1 MSTHDYN
8 IANASGASVR
18 SDLNNALAAI
28 LSNNSNG
35 SAPSTTVAYSIW
47 ADTSAGKLKIRNSAN
62 DAFVD
67 LINLDGT
74 IARDLTF
81 TGASANIVFDQSENA
96 LEFADNAKARFGAGN
111 DLVIKHDGSNSIIN
125 DNGTGE
131 LQLQRGGN
139 TVVALNS
146 TGIEITDPDG
156 TARVTITAFES
167 SSAQIHLAAD
177 EGDDNGDTWTIQSS
191 QSTNNFILL
200 NDTSGSQVAKWTLTT
215 AGDITQTGHLLLPD
229 SKQLRLGGGSDL
241 TLEHD
246 GSNSIINDNG
256 TGELQIK
263 RAGDTMLTINSTG
276 IEITDPN
283 GGAEV
288 TITGFEGSNA
298 ALILQAD
305 EGDDDADKWRVRSV
319 ASTNMFQIQSFS
331 TGSYVAAIT
340 ADTAGNIG
348 LGTATTPAS
357 LLNLKAS
364 SLTAYDATATDGQIG
379 IGPTI
384 YLYNPSNT
392 NAGVGGQIVFGMRST
407 EEQVRIVAT
416 GGTGESLRFVLDD
429 EEFFHFDAT
438 GRLTLTAG
446 TNTFNSNGYLRVP
459 VAGSS
464 LGAWVSNSGST
475 STRKHM
481 RFENPNN
488 TVGSISTSASATT
501 FATSSDYRLKENVV
515 AISDGITR
523 LKTLKPSRFNW
534 KADATVKVD
543 GFLAHE
549 VTAVPEAI
557 VGTKDEVV
565 TQAMIDAGD
574 YDSTKLNDPIY
585 QEIDQ
590 SKIVPLLTAALQEAV
605 GKIETL
611 ETKVAALEAA

>member
-8 IANASGASVR
+8 LVNQSGASFR

-47 ADTSAGKLKIRNSAN
+47 ADTTSEKLKIRNSAN

-74 IARDLTF
+74 IARDLTL
-81 TGASANIVFDQSENA
+81 TGASANIVFDQSDNA
-96 LEFADNAKARFGAGN
+96 LEFADNAKATFGTGADLTISHNGSNSIINENGTGELQLQRGGNTILTLNSSGIEITDPGGAAEVKITAFEGSNAQIRLAADEGDDNGDTWLIQSIASSNAFRFLNDTSGSQVTKWTLDTDGNVTQTGELDFPDNKKIKMGGGN
-111 DLVIKHDGSNSIIN
+111 DLEIFHDGSNSIIN

-131 LQLQRGGN
+131 FQIQRAGSTVLTLN
-139 TVVALNS
+139 T
-146 TGIEITDPDG
+146 TGIEVI
-156 TARVTITAFES
+156 
-167 SSAQIHLAAD
+167 
-177 EGDDNGDTWTIQSS
+177 DTT
-191 QSTNNFILL
+191 
-200 NDTSGSQVAKWTLTT
+200 GS
-215 AGDITQTGHLLLPD
+215 
-229 SKQLRLGGGSDL
+229 
-241 TLEHD
+241 
-246 GSNSIINDNG
+246 
-256 TGELQIK
+256 
-263 RAGDTMLTINSTG
+263 
-276 IEITDPN
+276 
-283 GGAEV
+283 AEV

-298 ALILQAD
+298 QLILQAD
-305 EGDDDADKWRVRSV
+305 EGDDDADKWRIRSV
-319 ASTNMFQIQSFS
+319 ASTNMFQIQSHS
-331 TGSYVAAIT
+331 TGAYVAALT

-348 LGTATTPAS
+348 LGGATTPAS
-357 LLNLKAS
+357 ALNISKS
-364 SLTAYDATATDGQIG
+364 DSTAYDATATDGQIG
-379 IGPTI
+379 VGPTI
-384 YLYNPSNT
+384 YLLNGQNSN
-392 NAGVGGQIVFGMRST
+392 NSVCQIVFGMRST

-446 TNTFNSNGYLRVP
+446 TNTFNSNGYMRVP
-459 VAGSS
+459 VGGSS
-464 LGAWVSNSGST
+464 LGAWVSNTGTT
-475 STRKHM
+475 SARKHM

-534 KADATVKVD
+534 KADATVTVD

-565 TQAMIDAGD
+565 TQAMIDAGE

>member
-1 MSTHDYN
+1 MSTHDYSLSN
-8 IANASGASVR
+8 QSGASFR

-47 ADTSAGKLKIRNSAN
+47 ADTTSGKLKIRNSAN

-74 IARDLTF
+74 IARDLTL
-81 TGASANIVFDQSENA
+81 TGASANIVFDQSDNA
-96 LEFADNAKARFGAGN
+96 LEFADNAKATFGTGA
-111 DLVIKHDGSNSIIN
+111 DLTISHDGGNSIIN
-125 DNGTGE
+125 DSGTGE
-131 LQLQRGGN
+131 LKLQRGGN
-139 TVVALNS
+139 TMVALNA

-156 TARVTITAFES
+156 TGRVTITGFES
-167 SSAQIHLAAD
+167 SNAQIYLAAD
-177 EGDDNGDTWTIQSS
+177 EGDDNGDTWAIQSTA
-191 QSTNNFILL
+191 STNVFRFL
-200 NDTSGSQVAKWTLTT
+200 NDTSGSQVTKWTMTT
-215 AGDITQTGHLLLPD
+215 DGDVTQTGHLLLPD
-229 SKQLRLGGGSDL
+229 SKQLRLGGGNDL

-263 RAGDTMLTINSTG
+263 RAGNTILSLNSTG
-276 IEITDPN
+276 IEITDPSAA
-283 GGAEV
+283 AEV
-288 TITGFEGSNA
+288 TITGFEGNNA
-298 ALILQAD
+298 QLVLQAD
-305 EGDDDADKWRVRSV
+305 EGDDDADKWRIRNV
-319 ASTNMFQIQSFS
+319 ASTNMFKIENFS
-331 TGSYVAAIT
+331 TGSYVAALT
-340 ADTAGNIG
+340 ADTSGNIG
-348 LGTATTPAS
+348 LGGATTPAS
-357 LLNLKAS
+357 LLNIQKNDS
-364 SLTAYDATATDGQIG
+364 TAYDATAADGQIG
-379 IGPTI
+379 VGPTL
-384 YLYNPSNT
+384 YLLNGQNT
-392 NAGVGGQIVFGMRST
+392 QTGVCQIVFGMRST

-429 EEFFHFDAT
+429 EEFFHFDNA

-446 TNTFNSNGYLRVP
+446 TNSYNSNGYLRVP
-459 VAGSS
+459 VGGSS

-475 STRKHM
+475 SARKHM

-534 KADATVKVD
+534 KADATVTVD